1 MQISFNGAAR
11 TVTGSQHML
20 HVNGH
25 KLLLDCGLYQGRRS
39 DTYQRNLNFPFDPKD
54 LDAVIL
60 SHAHIDHSGNLPN
73 LVRQGYDGPVFATH
87 ATAHLADLMLQD
99 SGEIQESDVDYV
111 NKHRSRKGEPPVQPL
126 YTAADAA
133 RVKDQLVTRVYD
145 EAFEPIP
152 GVVARLVDAGHMLG
166 SAAVALDLEEKG
178 RKLRLLFSGDIG
190 RPSLPLLRDPIL
202 PQQVD
207 VLLME
212 CTYGDTLHDS
222 PQLAYE
228 GLRKVVGETLDRQGK
243 LIIPAFAVGRAQT
256 LVYWLHQMIDGG
268 EIPRVPVFVD
278 SPLAIDV
285 TAVFR
290 EHVDELDEE
299 TQAFVRKDPQHTP
312 FSFGDLSYTRS
323 VEQSKAINDMRGP
336 VIVISASGMA
346 ESGRI
351 RHHLKNNLGDRRNTI
366 LITSWM
372 APETLGRRLAE
383 GAERVRIFGDEYRV
397 EAQVVSL
404 NGMSAHADQ
413 AFLIEYSRATRDSL
427 RQVFLIHGE
436 PEPAAALQA
445 KLKDAGITGMHYP
458 DLGDAAEL

>member
-1 MQISFNGAAR
+1 MQLEFHGAAR
-11 TVTGSQHML
+11 TVTGSRHL
-20 HVNGH
+20 LRLNGH
-25 KLLLDCGLYQGRRS
+25 QLLLDCGLYQGRRS
-39 DTYQRNLNFPFDPKD
+39 DTYQRNLNFPFDPKEI
-54 LDAVIL
+54 DAVIL

-73 LVRQGYDGPVFATH
+73 LVRQGYPGPVYATH
-87 ATAHLADLMLQD
+87 ATTHLADLMLRD
-99 SGEIQESDVDYV
+99 SGAIQESDVDYV
-111 NKHRSRKGEPPVQPL
+111 NKRRARKGEPPVQPL
-126 YTAADAA
+126 YTAEDAA
-133 RVKDQLVTRVYD
+133 RAAAQLVTRVYD
-145 EAFEPIP
+145 EPFEPIP

-166 SAAVALDLEEKG
+166 SAAVVLDLEEKG

-190 RPSLPLLRDPIL
+190 RPGLPLLRDPIL

-212 CTYGDTLHDS
+212 CTYGDTLHDD
-222 PQLAYE
+222 PDLAYQ
-228 GLRKVVGETLDRQGK
+228 GLRTVVAETLDRQGK
-243 LIIPAFAVGRAQT
+243 VIIPAFAVGRAQT
-256 LVYWLHQMIDGG
+256 LVYWLHQLIDRN
-268 EIPRVPVFVD
+268 ELPRVPVFVD

-299 TQAFVRKDPQHTP
+299 TQAFVGKDTHHSP
-312 FSFGDLSYTRS
+312 FGFGNLTYTRS

-346 ESGRI
+346 ENGRI
-351 RHHLKNNLGDRRNTI
+351 LHHLKNNIGDRRNTI

-372 APETLGRRLAE
+372 APQTLGRRLAE

-413 AFLIEYSRATRDSL
+413 AFLVEYARATRDTL
-427 RQVFLIHGE
+427 RKTYLVHGE
-436 PEPAAALQA
+436 AEPAAALEA
-445 KLKDAGITGMHYP
+445 KLKQAGIGAVHYP
-458 DLGDAAEL
+458 DLGEAAEL

>member
-1 MQISFNGAAR
+1 MQLEFHGAAR
-11 TVTGSQHML
+11 TVTGSRHL
-20 HVNGH
+20 LRLNGH
-25 KLLLDCGLYQGRRS
+25 QLLLDCGLYQGRRS
-39 DTYQRNLNFPFDPKD
+39 DTYQRNLNFPFDPKEI
-54 LDAVIL
+54 DAVIL

-73 LVRQGYDGPVFATH
+73 LVRQGYPGPVYATH
-87 ATAHLADLMLQD
+87 ATTHLADLMLRD
-99 SGEIQESDVDYV
+99 SGAIQESDVDYV
-111 NKHRSRKGEPPVQPL
+111 NKRRARKGEPPVQPL
-126 YTAADAA
+126 YTAQDAA
-133 RVKDQLVTRVYD
+133 RAAAQLVTRVYD

-166 SAAVALDLEEKG
+166 SAAVVLDLEEQG

-190 RPSLPLLRDPIL
+190 RPGLPLLRDPVL

-212 CTYGDTLHDS
+212 CTYGDTLHDD
-222 PQLAYE
+222 PDLAYQ
-228 GLRKVVGETLDRQGK
+228 GLRQIVAETLDRQGK
-243 LIIPAFAVGRAQT
+243 VIIPAFAVGRAQT
-256 LVYWLHQMIDGG
+256 LVYWLHQLIDRG
-268 EIPRVPVFVD
+268 ELPRVPVFVD

-299 TQAFVRKDPQHTP
+299 TQAFVGKDTHHSP
-312 FSFGDLSYTRS
+312 FGFGNLTYTRS

-346 ESGRI
+346 ENGRI
-351 RHHLKNNLGDRRNTI
+351 LHHLKNNIGDRRNTI

-372 APETLGRRLAE
+372 APQTLGRRLAE

-397 EAQVVSL
+397 KAQVVSL

-413 AFLIEYSRATRDSL
+413 AFLVEYAGATRDTL
-427 RQVFLIHGE
+427 RKTYLVHGE
-436 PEPAAALQA
+436 AEPAAALEA
-445 KLKDAGITGMHYP
+445 KLKQAGIGAVHYP
-458 DLGDAAEL
+458 DLGEAAEL